1 MSVQH
6 TLILN
11 QKHWIGR
18 YWWKT
23 DKFKWKCSFETV
35 EFPIMQFY
43 CYLYRMEFE
52 SSFKVCSCSSNP
64 DYMAPAATWQIEMV
78 LSRDPCPAPTAH
90 QCCLRLQCQH
100 SGLCVAQWAQ
110 LFPLTPRAH
119 VTKAHREWERDRH
132 PDICLCRLRDMQTYK
147 HCRDTGS
154 FQKSKPTHR
163 DACVQLVVHYF
174 NTYL

>member
-1 MSVQH
+1 M
-6 TLILN
+6 
-11 QKHWIGR
+11 
-18 YWWKT
+18 Y
-23 DKFKWKCSFETV
+23 SFGAV
-35 EFPIMQFY
+35 EFPNLQFY
-43 CYLYRMEFE
+43 CYLYRMKFE
-52 SSFKVCSCSSNP
+52 SSSCSSIP
-64 DYMAPAATWQIEMV
+64 DYMGPAAKWQIEMV

-110 LFPLTPRAH
+110 LFRLTPRAH

-154 FQKSKPTHR
+154 LQKSKPAHR
-163 DACVQLVVHYF
+163 DACVQLVVRCCKGSKTKSHRKF
-174 NTYL
+174 TTHSNKTDQKT

>member
-1 MSVQH
+1 
-6 TLILN
+6 
-11 QKHWIGR
+11 
-18 YWWKT
+18 
-23 DKFKWKCSFETV
+23 
-35 EFPIMQFY
+35 
-43 CYLYRMEFE
+43 
-52 SSFKVCSCSSNP
+52 
-64 DYMAPAATWQIEMV
+64 MV

-154 FQKSKPTHR
+154 LQKSKPTHR
-163 DACVQLVVHYF
+163 DARVQLVVRCCEGAKQNHTENSPLTPTRRTKKKNINETNNKILLF
-174 NTYL
+174 S